1 MSSVN
6 YAYKIKKDFNDKVAE
21 HTIKTAISGFAAD
34 VVKKNENRNKA
45 EIEPVKSESVIA
57 YRLQTPPKP
66 TVESMKNR
74 KLSYFS
80 SIVE

>member
-6 YAYKIKKDFNDKVAE
+6 YAYKIKKDFNDKAAE
-21 HTIKTAISGFAAD
+21 HATKTAIPGYAAD

-57 YRLQTPPKP
+57 YRLPTPPKP
-66 TVESMKNR
+66 TKESMKNR

>member
-1 MSSVN
+1 MSS
-6 YAYKIKKDFNDKVAE
+6 ATHTYKIKKDFNDKAAE
-21 HTIKTAISGFAAD
+21 HATKTAIPGYAAD

-57 YRLQTPPKP
+57 FRLPAPPKP
-66 TVESMKNR
+66 TQESMKNR

>member
-1 MSSVN
+1 MSSIN
-6 YAYKIKKDFNDKVAE
+6 YGYKIKSDFNDKVAE
-21 HTIKTAISGFAAD
+21 HVTKTAIPGYAAD
-34 VVKKNENRNKA
+34 VVKKNENRNKT

-57 YRLQTPPKP
+57 FRLPTPPKV
-66 TVESMKNR
+66 TRESMKNR

>member
-6 YAYKIKKDFNDKVAE
+6 YGYKMKKDFNDKAAE
-21 HTIKTAISGFAAD
+21 HVTKTAISGYAAD
-34 VVKKNENRNKA
+34 VVKKNENRNKT
-45 EIEPVKSESVIA
+45 EIEPIKDESVIA
-57 YRLQTPPKP
+57 FRLPTPPKV
-66 TVESMKNR
+66 TKESMRNR